1 MSPINRRFT
10 LALVIL
16 QLLAAGS
23 VLAQA
28 PLVIAWQAPPG
39 MDAYGYN
46 SATYTSPGCGAT
58 AVTQFACFTQSVLP
72 KVSGAGFV
80 IPWGLID
87 NCATLTNEAYVDE
100 REAILTRPPSRRL
113 LLTFSR

>member
-58 AVTQFACFTQSVLP
+58 AVTQFARFTQSVLP

-100 REAILTRPPSRRL
+100 REAILTRLPAVCC
-113 LLTFSR
+113 